1 MGLILTK
8 AWIFQL
14 APLYKDGF
22 VSNTSSKSLCRFLNL
37 SDIIVVKHASGS
49 MVTSVEY
56 DVLLSEQSHVR
67 VEQTS
72 GSSVGETEVI

>member
-1 MGLILTK
+1 MK
-8 AWIFQL
+8 AWVFPL

-22 VSNTSSKSLCRFLNL
+22 VSNTSSKSLCSFLNL

-49 MVTSVEY
+49 MIVSVEC
-56 DVLLSEQSHVR
+56 DVLLFEQSHVR

-72 GSSVGETEVI
+72 GSSAGETGVI